1 MGTQLPRSKWGAQ
14 QQPPPLFG
22 PYYGQTAGWIKMP
35 FGTQV
40 DFGPG
45 HIVLDGDPASL
56 HVKGHNTPP
65 HFSGF
70 RTQTKR
76 RMSVVA
82 KRLDGSGQHLAQ
94 K

>member
-1 MGTQLPRSKWGAQ
+1 
-14 QQPPPLFG
+14 
-22 PYYGQTAGWIKMP
+22 
-35 FGTQV
+35 
-40 DFGPG
+40 
-45 HIVLDGDPASL
+45 VLDGDPASL